1 VVVFIV
7 VKLEFAFIVLG
18 DYSYNIKPL
27 RGVLKVLY
35 LHILGVKT
43 GTLLI

>member
-18 DYSYNIKPL
+18 DCSCNIKLL

-35 LHILGVKT
+35 LHILRVKI
-43 GTLLI
+43 GTLLT